1 MDSFLGFTRK
11 MLIWM
16 KPWAQNRR
24 QEWWQNVSWFA
35 LDMGKAASLDHLTWR
50 SHTKHEDIF
59 FSHSPSVF
67 KIKPSNSLPQ
77 MGDDNHLSSILGYW
91 GSECCFTLYHRCS
104 TRWRWKAAH
113 ETKAG
118 TDQDVSKL
126 RPACVFMQ
134 LLEFFR
140 FKVCARSQVVSLWIY
155 WATNE
160 IFLNLSKSWNWSES
174 SGESFYEK
182 PAFFFFLSLI
192 GNISHVTLITP
203 LGEQKTKTLPA
214 KLIPFW
220 DLDLSDMCICKL
232 HHSSIPDQKH

>member
-1 MDSFLGFTRK
+1 MTTTFPAFLDIGV
-11 MLIWM
+11 
-16 KPWAQNRR
+16 
-24 QEWWQNVSWFA
+24 QNVASPCTIGVQPDGDEKQHMRPRQVQIRMYPSWDQPVF
-35 LDMGKAASLDHLTWR
+35 LCSFWSSLDSRFVLA
-50 SHTKHEDIF
+50 
-59 FSHSPSVF
+59 
-67 KIKPSNSLPQ
+67 
-77 MGDDNHLSSILGYW
+77 
-91 GSECCFTLYHRCS
+91 HRWFHC
-104 TRWRWKAAH
+104 
-113 ETKAG
+113 
-118 TDQDVSKL
+118 
-126 RPACVFMQ
+126 
-134 LLEFFR
+134 EFIE
-140 FKVCARSQVVSLWIY
+140 QPD
-155 WATNE
+155 TNE